1 MDDQAVKGG
10 KVIDPAH
17 EVVSAAARLW
27 HSPEA
32 SGAGTH

>member
-1 MDDQAVKGG
+1 MDDLAVKGG

-17 EVVSAAARLW
+17 EVDPAARLW

-32 SGAGTH
+32 GGAEAH